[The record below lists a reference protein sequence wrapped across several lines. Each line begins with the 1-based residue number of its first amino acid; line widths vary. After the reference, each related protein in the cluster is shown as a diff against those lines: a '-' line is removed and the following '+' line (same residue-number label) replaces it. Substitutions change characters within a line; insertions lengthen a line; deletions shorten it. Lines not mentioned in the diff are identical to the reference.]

1 MRYKNT
7 NNWKKSDKD
16 DVKNDKDN
24 QIRSSLLARGHVDMM
39 DQLLSLIMKYQSR
52 NQNKLKAL

>member
-7 NNWKKSDKD
+7 KNWKKSDKD

-24 QIRSSLLARGHVDMM
+24 QIRSSLLARGHVDLM
-39 DQLLSLIMKYQSR
+39 DQLLSLTMKYQSR
-52 NQNKLKAL
+52 NQN